1 MSPETPPL
9 GDLAGAWR
17 ALDDDL
23 SGCALPLS
31 SHWWVTIFWETM
43 AVSGKKP
50 SGKHTKK
57 LWKTERSTIYSGKTM
72 LMDVNG
78 C

>member
-50 SGKHTKK
+50 SGKHTKN
-57 LWKTERSTIYSGKTM
+57 YGKRK
-72 LMDVNG
+72 DPP
-78 C
+78 